1 MKKNILYS
9 KASAAIISVALSI
22 TLLVGWFPTL
32 CIGWLPIM
40 CYAENA
46 PEPDVPLITY
56 GEFPFTAVYEV
67 DGKEYTIEDIAICE
81 YAGSRWNEGDGKKH
95 RIWEMRFE
103 SGPYIALCPIDPS
116 EFVGADEAY
125 VALNVGYS
133 AGQLMGDS
141 ESNKHKDAFLYL
153 QLGHNGYGS
162 RSSEEIYESYGAKL
176 ISFELHAQPIEN
188 TFVPAE

>member
-1 MKKNILYS
+1 
-9 KASAAIISVALSI
+9 
-22 TLLVGWFPTL
+22 
-32 CIGWLPIM
+32 M

-133 AGQLMGDS
+133 AGQLMGDTEDNPQIS
-141 ESNKHKDAFLYL
+141 DAYPQVLEYFESGTTSLSFPNEDEVFDT
-153 QLGHNGYGS
+153 YGI
-162 RSSEEIYESYGAKL
+162 RI
-176 ISFELHAQPIEN
+176 ISFEIAPPIEN